1 MCLLRYLC
9 CSFFFS
15 TRLSAIDTRTD
26 ALFPSTPIFVDII
39 GVIDSIAFQTNIL
52 ALNAAVEAARAGEQG
67 RGFAVV
73 ASEVRTLAQKSAAA
87 AKDIKVLIDNS
98 VAKAQAGSQMVDEAG
113 EAMTGIVTQVQHV
126 TDLINEI
133 SAATKEQTTGIA
145 QINDAVLQLSDVT
158 QQNAALVEQSA
169 SASNSLNEQ
178 ANALVDVVSVFQVG
192 QEQDARSEE
201 HTSEVQSLMRNS
213 YAVIC

>member
-1 MCLLRYLC
+1 
-9 CSFFFS
+9 
-15 TRLSAIDTRTD
+15 
-26 ALFPSTPIFVDII
+26 
-39 GVIDSIAFQTNIL
+39 
-52 ALNAAVEAARAGEQG
+52 
-67 RGFAVV
+67 
-73 ASEVRTLAQKSAAA
+73 
-87 AKDIKVLIDNS
+87 
-98 VAKAQAGSQMVDEAG
+98 MVDEAG

-192 QEQDARSEE
+192 QEQDATAKQVAMAPARLPGREIGRA
-201 HTSEVQSLMRNS
+201 HV
-213 YAVIC
+213 